1 MCPEA
6 DVTGLAGARMKRRRA
21 IRAYLLLV
29 ALALPASSVVAQQ
42 QADPFAGH
50 THQPGIDVLDYDV
63 TLDLPDTGATI
74 RGDVTVTVRRASGV
88 RTLRLDLVRR
98 LIVRRVE
105 VDGLEVHA
113 AREDD
118 ALAVPLTSGTHDS
131 VQVRV
136 RYDGVVRDGLIVRRD
151 AQGRWTWFGDNWPDR
166 ARQWL
171 PTVDH
176 PSDKA
181 TVSWTVRA
189 PSYRTVVANGVL
201 LGARPLRG
209 TDAGRT
215 ETRWRESHPVP
226 TYVMVIGAGPLVQVA
241 IPGAE
246 CARTTDAGCVRQS
259 VYVLPE
265 NRDWMPG
272 PFAAAPGI
280 VALFERLVGPFPY
293 EKLAHLQSET
303 RFGGM
308 ENASAIFYASALFP
322 SHRMSEGLIAH
333 ETAHQWFGD
342 AVTEREWGHL
352 WLSEGFATYFATL
365 WTRASRGDSAWHAEL
380 AGIRR
385 QVLGDST
392 VQVRPVLDT
401 TQTNYLELLNAN
413 SYQKGGYVL
422 AMLHRMLGDSAFFN
436 GLRTY
441 YAEHRDGNAL
451 TDDLRRAL
459 ERSSG
464 RQLGQFFDQW
474 LRRPGVAE
482 PTIGWAHDASAGRVS
497 VLVLQDSAR
506 AYALPLT
513 VEVTDSAGTRRRI
526 ELSLPAEPRAEL
538 ELPGRFAVRPVSIV
552 FDPDL
557 FLLARISR
565 P

>member
-1 MCPEA
+1 MIVIDA
-6 DVTGLAGARMKRRRA
+6 ARSA
-21 IRAYLLLV
+21 ILSTAMV
-29 ALALPASSVVAQQ
+29 ALLNAAALGAQQ
-42 QADPFAGH
+42 PEERFAGH
-50 THQPGIDVLDYDV
+50 PYQPGIDVLDYDI
-63 TLDLPDTGATI
+63 TLELPDTGAMLQ
-74 RGDVTVTVRRASGV
+74 GDVTVTVRRAAGV
-88 RTLRLDLVRR
+88 NALRLDLVRR
-98 LIVRRVE
+98 LSVRQVQL
-105 VDGLEVHA
+105 DGRDVSMK
-113 AREDD
+113 RDGD
-118 ALAVPLTSGTHDS
+118 ALTIPLAGATGDS
-131 VQVRV
+131 VRIRV
-136 RYDGVVRDGLIVRRD
+136 RYDGVVLDGLIVRRD
-151 AQGRWTWFGDNWPDR
+151 TIGRWTWFGDNWPNR

-189 PSYRTVVANGVL
+189 PTGRTVVANGTF
-201 LGARPLRG
+201 LGARRLGGR
-209 TDAGRT
+209 DAGRT

-226 TYVMVIGAGPLVQVA
+226 TYVMVIGAGPLVQVP
-241 IPGAE
+241 IPVGE
-246 CARTTDAGCVRQS
+246 CPGSAGRGCVTQS

-272 PFAAAPGI
+272 PFAAAPRI
-280 VALFERLVGPFPY
+280 VALFERMVGPFPY

-308 ENASAIFYASALFP
+308 ENASAIFYASDLFP

-365 WTRASRGDSAWHAEL
+365 WTRESRGDSAWRAEL
-380 AGIRR
+380 AGIRQ
-385 QVLGDST
+385 QVMSDSV

-401 TQTNYLELLNAN
+401 AQTDYLELLNAN

-422 AMLHRMLGDSAFFN
+422 AMLHRMLGDSAFFG
-436 GLRTY
+436 GLRAY
-441 YAEHRDGNAL
+441 YAEHRDGNVL

-474 LRRPGVAE
+474 LRRPGVAH
-482 PTIGWAHDASAGRVS
+482 PTIGWAYDASAASIS
-497 VLVLQDSAR
+497 VVALQDAAR
-506 AYALPLT
+506 PYALPLT
-513 VEVTDSAGTRRRI
+513 VQVTDATGTTRRI
-526 ELSLPAEPRAEL
+526 EVEVPAAARAEL
-538 ELPGRFAVRPVSIV
+538 TLPGRFAARPVSIV

>member
-1 MCPEA
+1 MNRPHRHA
-6 DVTGLAGARMKRRRA
+6 VAIVLAS
-21 IRAYLLLV
+21 LLIGGS
-29 ALALPASSVVAQQ
+29 LPAQEGGGA
-42 QADPFAGH
+42 FAGH
-50 THQPGIDVLDYDV
+50 TYQPGIDVLDYDI
-63 TLDLPDTGATI
+63 TLDLPEAGPML
-74 RGDVTVTVRRASGV
+74 RGDVIVTARRAAGV
-88 RTLRLDLVRR
+88 QSLRLDLVRT
-98 LIVRRVE
+98 
-105 VDGLEVHA
+105 
-113 AREDD
+113 
-118 ALAVPLTSGTHDS
+118 LAVRQVLVGGRDVRATRDGDAIVVPLDAAAGDS

-136 RYDGVVRDGLIVRRD
+136 RYDGEVRDGLIVRRD
-151 AQGRWTWFGDNWPDR
+151 SRGRWTWFGDNWPDR

-181 TVSWTVRA
+181 TVRWTVRA
-189 PSYRTVVANGVL
+189 PSGRTVVANGTLV
-201 LGARPLRG
+201 G
-209 TDAGRT
+209 TRTLSGPDAGRT

-226 TYVMVIGAGPLVQVA
+226 TYVMVIGAGPLVQVPV
-241 IPGAE
+241 PGAE
-246 CARTTDAGCVRQS
+246 CRTPASAGCVRQE

-265 NRDWMPG
+265 NRDYMPG
-272 PFAAAPGI
+272 PFAAAPAI

-365 WTRASRGDSAWHAEL
+365 WTRASRGDSAWHTEL

-385 QVLGDST
+385 QVLSDSV
-392 VQVRPVLDT
+392 VQLRPVLDT
-401 TQTNYLELLNAN
+401 AQTDYLSLLNAN

-422 AMLHRMLGDSAFFN
+422 AMLHHMLGDSAFFG
-436 GLRTY
+436 GLRMY

-451 TDDLRRAL
+451 TEDLRRAL

-474 LRRPGVAE
+474 LRRPGVADLKV
-482 PTIGWAHDASAGRVS
+482 GWAHDASDGALS

-506 AYALPLT
+506 AYAVPLT
-513 VEVTDSAGTRRRI
+513 VELTDRQGVTRRV
-526 ELSLPAEPRAEL
+526 EVEVPAERRAEL
-538 ELPGRFAVRPVSIV
+538 VLPGAFAERPASIV
-552 FDPDL
+552 FDPDH
-557 FLLARISR
+557 FLLARIAS

>member
-1 MCPEA
+1 MMRRHLLAAAIVCASWPFNGLLA
-6 DVTGLAGARMKRRRA
+6 QATGAF
-21 IRAYLLLV
+21 
-29 ALALPASSVVAQQ
+29 P
-42 QADPFAGH
+42 GH
-50 THQPGIDVLDYDV
+50 TYQPGIDVVDYDI
-63 TLDLPDTGATI
+63 TLDLPDTGAMI
-74 RGDVTVTVRRASGV
+74 RGDVIVTARRAAGV
-88 RTLRLDLVRR
+88 NTLRLNLVRG
-98 LIVRRVE
+98 LVVRQVQLNGTDVQVVRT
-105 VDGLEVHA
+105 DL
-113 AREDD
+113 
-118 ALAVPLTSGTHDS
+118 ALDVPLAGATGDS
-131 VQVRV
+131 LQVRV
-136 RYDGVVRDGLIVRRD
+136 RYDGIVRDGLIVRRD
-151 AQGRWTWFGDNWPDR
+151 DRGRWTWFGDNWPNR

-189 PSYRTVVANGVL
+189 PSSRVVVANGTL
-201 LGARPLRG
+201 LGTRSLGGA
-209 TDAGRT
+209 DAGRS

-226 TYVMVIGAGPLVQVA
+226 TYVMVIGAGPLAQVP
-241 IPGAE
+241 IPGAQCTNVPE
-246 CARTTDAGCVRQS
+246 RRGCVQQS

-272 PFAAAPGI
+272 PFAAAPHI
-280 VALFERLVGPFPY
+280 VALFEELVGPFPY

-308 ENASAIFYASALFP
+308 ENASAIFYASNLFP
-322 SHRMSEGLIAH
+322 THRMTEGLIAH

-380 AGIRR
+380 ANIRR
-385 QVLGDST
+385 QVLADSV

-401 TQTNYLELLNAN
+401 TETNYLALLNAN

-422 AMLHRMLGDSAFFN
+422 AMLHRMLGDSAFFA
-436 GLRTY
+436 GLRAY
-441 YAEHRDGNAL
+441 YAEHRDGNAV
-451 TDDLRRAL
+451 TSDLRRAL
-459 ERSSG
+459 EQASG

-474 LRRPGVAE
+474 LRRPGVAT
-482 PTIGWAHDASAGRVS
+482 PSIGWAYDADAGTVS
-497 VLVLQDSAR
+497 VLVLQDSTR

-513 VEVTDSAGTRRRI
+513 VEATDTSGTKRRVEI
-526 ELSLPAEPRAEL
+526 EVPARARAEL
-538 ELPGRFAVRPVSIV
+538 TLPGRFAAKPVSIV

>member
-1 MCPEA
+1 MLVLIGAPLA
-6 DVTGLAGARMKRRRA
+6 AQHGSYPLAGH
-21 IRAYLLLV
+21 AY
-29 ALALPASSVVAQQ
+29 
-42 QADPFAGH
+42 
-50 THQPGIDVLDYDV
+50 QPGIDVLDYDI

-74 RGDVTVTVRRASGV
+74 RGDVTVSARRAADV
-88 RTLRLDLVRR
+88 TTLRLDLVR
-98 LIVRRVE
+98 
-105 VDGLEVHA
+105 G
-113 AREDD
+113 
-118 ALAVPLTSGTHDS
+118 LAVRQVQVNGLAVRAERDGDAIVVPLGSATSDS
-131 VQVRV
+131 VRVRV
-136 RYDGVVRDGLIVRRD
+136 RYDGLVKDGLIVRKD
-151 AQGRWTWFGDNWPDR
+151 AHGRWTWFGDNWPDR

-189 PSYRTVVANGVL
+189 PRGSVVVANGTW
-201 LGARPLRG
+201 LGTRSVDGR
-209 TDAGRT
+209 DAGRT
-215 ETRWRESHPVP
+215 ETRWREAHPVP
-226 TYVMVIGAGPLVQVA
+226 TYVMVIGVGPLVQVA
-241 IPGAE
+241 IPDARCPGA
-246 CARTTDAGCVRQS
+246 RNGCVRQS

-272 PFAAAPGI
+272 PFAAAPSI
-280 VALFERLVGPFPY
+280 VALFERMVGPFPY

-308 ENASAIFYASALFP
+308 ENASAIFYASNLFP
-322 SHRMSEGLIAH
+322 TRRMSEGLIAH

-380 AGIRR
+380 AGIRE
-385 QVLGDST
+385 QVIADS
-392 VQVRPVLDT
+392 VVRVRPVIDT
-401 TQTNYLELLNAN
+401 AQSDYLELLNTN

-422 AMLHRMLGDSAFFN
+422 AMLHRMLGDSAFFG
-436 GLRTY
+436 GLRAY

-451 TDDLRRAL
+451 TDDLRRSL
-459 ERSSG
+459 EKSSG
-464 RQLGQFFDQW
+464 RPLGQFFDQW

-482 PTIGWAHDASAGRVS
+482 PAIGWAYDASAARVT
-497 VLVLQDSAR
+497 VLVLQDSTR

-513 VEVTDSAGTRRRI
+513 VAVTDAAGATRRL
-526 ELSLPAEPRAEL
+526 ELEVPASPRAEL
-538 ELPGRFAVRPVSIV
+538 TLPGRFAARPVSIV
-552 FDPDL
+552 LDPDL

-565 P
+565 L

>member
-1 MCPEA
+1 MKGRQLPL
-6 DVTGLAGARMKRRRA
+6 LALASA
-21 IRAYLLLV
+21 LLLS
-29 ALALPASSVVAQQ
+29 AQPLAAQQ
-42 QADPFAGH
+42 GDPFAGH
-50 THQPGIDVLDYDV
+50 LYEPGIDVLDYDF
-63 TLDLPDTGATI
+63 TIDLPDTGAMI
-74 RGDVTVTVRRASGV
+74 RGDALVTLRRAAGVTNLRLNLVRGLTVRQVQVDGRDVEVV
-88 RTLRLDLVRR
+88 RTDVALD
-98 LIVRRVE
+98 
-105 VDGLEVHA
+105 
-113 AREDD
+113 
-118 ALAVPLTSGTHDS
+118 VPLTSAVHDS
-131 VQVRV
+131 LQVRV
-136 RYDGVVRDGLIVRRD
+136 RYDGVVYDGLIARQD

-189 PSYRTVVANGVL
+189 PSARVVVANGVL
-201 LGARPLRG
+201 LGKRPLSG
-209 TDAGRT
+209 ADAGRS

-226 TYVMVIGAGPLVQVA
+226 TYVMVIGAGPLAQVP

-246 CARTTDAGCVRQS
+246 CASGTDSACVRQS

-272 PFAAAPGI
+272 PFAAAPRI
-280 VALFERLVGPFPY
+280 VALFEQLVGPFPY

-308 ENASAIFYASALFP
+308 ENASAIFYASNLFP
-322 SHRMSEGLIAH
+322 THRMSEGLIAH

-385 QVLGDST
+385 QVLADSV

-401 TQTNYLELLNAN
+401 AETNYLKLLNAN

-422 AMLHRMLGDSAFFN
+422 AMLHRMLGDSAFFG
-436 GLRTY
+436 GLRSY
-441 YAEHRDGNAL
+441 YAGHRDGNAL

-459 ERSSG
+459 EKSSG
-464 RQLGQFFDQW
+464 RPLGQFFDQW
-474 LRRPGVAE
+474 LRRPGVAT
-482 PTIGWAHDASAGRVS
+482 PSIGWAYDASAGTVS
-497 VLVLQDSAR
+497 LLVLQDSTR

-513 VEVTDSAGTRRRI
+513 VELTDSLGASRRL
-526 ELSLPAEPRAEL
+526 EVEVPARPRAEL
-538 ELPGRFAVRPVSIV
+538 TLPGRFAARPVSIV

>member
-1 MCPEA
+1 MNRPH
-6 DVTGLAGARMKRRRA
+6 LHP
-21 IRAYLLLV
+21 V
-29 ALALPASSVVAQQ
+29 ALALASLLIGGSLPAQERSGA
-42 QADPFAGH
+42 FAGH
-50 THQPGIDVLDYDV
+50 TYQPGIDVLDYAI
-63 TLDLPDTGATI
+63 TLDLPEAGPML
-74 RGDVTVTVRRASGV
+74 RGDVIVTARRAAGV
-88 RTLRLDLVRR
+88 QSLRLDLTHNLVVRQ
-98 LIVRRVE
+98 VQ
-105 VDGLEVHA
+105 VDGRDAHVT
-113 AREDD
+113 REGD
-118 ALAVPLTSGTHDS
+118 AIVVPLDAAAGDS

-136 RYDGVVRDGLIVRRD
+136 RYDGEVRDGLIVRRD
-151 AQGRWTWFGDNWPDR
+151 SRGRWTWFGDNWPDR

-189 PSYRTVVANGVL
+189 PTGRTVVANGTLV
-201 LGARPLRG
+201 G
-209 TDAGRT
+209 TRKMSGPDAGRS

-226 TYVMVIGAGPLVQVA
+226 TYVMVIGAGPLVQVPV
-241 IPGAE
+241 PGAE
-246 CARTTDAGCVRQS
+246 CVAPASAGCVRQE

-265 NRDWMPG
+265 NRDYMPG

-385 QVLGDST
+385 QVLSDSV
-392 VQVRPVLDT
+392 VQLRPVLDT
-401 TQTNYLELLNAN
+401 AQTDYLALLNAN

-422 AMLHRMLGDSAFFN
+422 AMLHRMLGDSAFFG
-436 GLRTY
+436 GLRMY

-451 TDDLRRAL
+451 TADLRRAL

-474 LRRPGVAE
+474 LRRPGVADLRV
-482 PTIGWAHDASAGRVS
+482 GWAHDASAGTVS

-506 AYALPLT
+506 TYAVPLT
-513 VEVTDSAGTRRRI
+513 VEVTDRQGVRRRM
-526 ELSLPAEPRAEL
+526 ELEVPAEPRAEL
-538 ELPGRFAVRPVSIV
+538 VLPGAFAERPVSIV
-552 FDPDL
+552 FDPDH

>member
-1 MCPEA
+1 MKHRNV
-6 DVTGLAGARMKRRRA
+6 VTGALRAALLSFCCASAPRLA
-21 IRAYLLLV
+21 
-29 ALALPASSVVAQQ
+29 AQQ
-42 QADPFAGH
+42 PSDPFAGH
-50 THQPGIDVLDYDV
+50 TYQPGIDVLDYDV
-63 TLDLPDTGATI
+63 TLDLPDEGEMI
-74 RGDVTVTVRRASGV
+74 HGDVTVTARRAAGV
-88 RTLRLDLVRR
+88 RVLRLDLVHN
-98 LIVRRVE
+98 LAVRDVE
-105 VDGLEVHA
+105 VGGRAVRA
-113 AREDD
+113 SRNGD
-118 ALAVPLTSGTHDS
+118 AIAVPLDDTAGDS

-136 RYDGVVRDGLIVRRD
+136 RYDGEVRDGLIVRRD
-151 AQGRWTWFGDNWPDR
+151 SRGRWTWFGDNWPNR

-189 PSYRTVVANGVL
+189 PTGRTVVANGTLV
-201 LGARPLRG
+201 G
-209 TDAGRT
+209 TRAMSGPDAGRT

-226 TYVMVIGAGPLVQVA
+226 TYVMVIGAGPLAEVPV
-241 IPGAE
+241 PGAE
-246 CARTTDAGCVRQS
+246 CTSSASAGCVRQE

-265 NRDWMPG
+265 NRDYMPG

-293 EKLAHLQSET
+293 EKLSHLQSET

-380 AGIRR
+380 ADIRR
-385 QVLGDST
+385 QVLADP
-392 VQVRPVLDT
+392 VVRARPVLDT
-401 TQTNYLELLNAN
+401 AQTDYLALLNAN

-422 AMLHRMLGDSAFFN
+422 AMLHRMLGDSAFFG
-436 GLRTY
+436 GLRMY

-451 TDDLRRAL
+451 TDDLRHAL
-459 ERSSG
+459 ERSSR

-474 LRRPGVAE
+474 LRRPGAANLTV
-482 PTIGWAHDASAGRVS
+482 GWAHDASAGRLS
-497 VLVLQDSAR
+497 VLVLQDSTR
-506 AYALPLT
+506 TYAVPLT
-513 VEVTDSAGTRRRI
+513 VELTNRQGVKRRL
-526 ELSLPAEPRAEL
+526 ELEVPAEARAEL
-538 ELPGRFAVRPVSIV
+538 VLPGEFAERPVSIV
-552 FDPDL
+552 FDPDH